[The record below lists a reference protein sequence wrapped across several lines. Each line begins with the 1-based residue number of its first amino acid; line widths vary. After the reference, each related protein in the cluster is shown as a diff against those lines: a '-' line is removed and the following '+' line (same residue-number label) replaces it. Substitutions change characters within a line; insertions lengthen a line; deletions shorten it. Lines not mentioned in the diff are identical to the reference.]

1 MNSIERAIDNLKT
14 ASLENDQAKEVL
26 ETVTYDFTNML
37 YYPNTVTNSEILKY
51 NNIVEH
57 LISDAELRKK
67 IYIQQKKWFP
77 LWKLIA
83 SREQNRKTRKLSKG
97 FLVFPFLYYIYFF

>member
-1 MNSIERAIDNLKT
+1 MNSIEKAIDNLKT
-14 ASLENDQAKEVL
+14 ASLENDQAKDVL
-26 ETVTYDFTNML
+26 KTVTYDFTNML

-67 IYIQQKKWFP
+67 ICIQQKK
-77 LWKLIA
+77 
-83 SREQNRKTRKLSKG
+83 
-97 FLVFPFLYYIYFF
+97 

>member
-67 IYIQQKKWFP
+67 IYIQQKK
-77 LWKLIA
+77 
-83 SREQNRKTRKLSKG
+83 
-97 FLVFPFLYYIYFF
+97 